1 MVRLHPVC
9 RPASRALWILAA
21 LLWSGCGVVGAPS
34 DQLPSQLE
42 GVGVREKL
50 GLPVD
55 LKLEFLSDTG
65 RVATLGSTID
75 KSKPTILT
83 LVYYDC
89 PMLCSLVLNG
99 LTQSLDGLD
108 WTAGKEFNVV
118 TVSIHPNEG
127 PELAAAKRQ
136 AQLAAYGRD
145 VEGGW
150 PFLSDFNGNS
160 KRLADQ
166 VGWVY
171 RWDERQKQFAHA
183 AAIVLLTPDGRIAR
197 YLYGVRH
204 KPRDLRLALTEAG
217 AGRLGGIG
225 ERLMMFC
232 YQYDPNSQSYVLFA
246 RRFMSVG
253 GALVLCS
260 LIALLFVF
268 WRRERRRI
276 SQSLAV
282 G

>member
-1 MVRLHPVC
+1 
-9 RPASRALWILAA
+9 
-21 LLWSGCGVVGAPS
+21 
-34 DQLPSQLE
+34 
-42 GVGVREKL
+42 
-50 GLPVD
+50 
-55 LKLEFLSDTG
+55 
-65 RVATLGSTID
+65 
-75 KSKPTILT
+75 
-83 LVYYDC
+83 
-89 PMLCSLVLNG
+89 MLCNLVLNG
-99 LTQSLDGLD
+99 LTQSLEELD

-145 VEGGW
+145 VQGGW
-150 PFLSDFNGNS
+150 PFLSDLSGNAR
-160 KRLADQ
+160 RLADQ
-166 VGWVY
+166 VGWMY

-204 KPRDLRLALTEAG
+204 KPRDLRLALTEAS
-217 AGRLGGIG
+217 AGRLGGVG
-225 ERLMMFC
+225 EKLMMFC

-246 RRFMSVG
+246 RRFMSLG
-253 GALVLCS
+253 GAVVLSS
-260 LIALLFVF
+260 LIAMLFVF

-276 SQSLAV
+276 SETLAV